1 MPLLNEQTSKWMR
14 EKEYIAYLGALALL
28 FSYAE
33 MFLPRTLPFFRL
45 GLGNVVML
53 LSFTLPFPSYI
64 LLSVIKAFA
73 ASLMAGTLL
82 TPFFLLSLGQS
93 VSSAIVMYTLYHL
106 FSWRNSGKIRF
117 ISLYGISI
125 AGASASSVV
134 QIALASLY
142 LGEGTY
148 ALLGPMVLFSLF
160 AGILTAFM
168 ALHLHIPQDAPA
180 LSENASKICLHKK
193 SFVVT
198 TSVAIAIAAVFILML
213 DDLKILGVCLVASVI
228 AQKIS
233 GRRILLSPHLVMW
246 LFVIFANILVPSGK
260 VLCSVF
266 SFGITEGA
274 LLVGILQAMKL
285 SAVSALSQCVAS
297 LRPEGDSLVALTLKY
312 FRGLSNAMRKTNGN
326 IIKKIK
332 FALSSKCLE

>member
-1 MPLLNEQTSKWMR
+1 MPSLSERTSKWMR

-73 ASLMAGTLL
+73 ASLMAGTLF

-198 TSVAIAIAAVFILML
+198 TAVVIAIAAVFILML

-233 GRRILLSPHLVMW
+233 GRKILLSPHLVMW

-326 IIKKIK
+326 IIKKNKIRLVIK
-332 FALSSKCLE
+332 MS